1 MPGVHWRNW
10 PSKGKTTPQQRK
22 PTARLQKGDECVIR
36 GYYSQMAT
44 LIEHIIK
51 LTDHRD
57 RDLLELTLSKAL
69 IDLLPLDRV
78 VIAKVISEEGIK
90 RWLEI
95 ATLDARGGG
104 KVVDPMRVDFETL
117 RLLEDSKDRLYCLQ
131 THAPV
136 VIAWAGEE
144 GPRITYLPLFTDSR
158 NDEEG
163 VIEIHSGRVLN
174 EVQLQS
180 IAELHRVFS
189 NMYNLLAYSDRDA
202 LTGLLNRKSLDDT
215 FYSAVLEE
223 MDEKLESQSKSLQA
237 PVTPGQER
245 RHRVPPN
252 YWLGTVSVDNFG
264 AINEKNGHLIA
275 EEVLLLV
282 ARIMNNTFRTYDRIY
297 RFGGEQFAVLMHCP
311 DEALVLAA
319 FERFRAN
326 MEKFSFPQVGRVT
339 ACGGFTRVSPDDS
352 PSTALERAE
361 RAVDFAQRNGQNK
374 VFSHSDLVRKGF
386 FGDAP
391 KIGAVD
397 LF

>member
-1 MPGVHWRNW
+1 MWLRRRRHIVRP
-10 PSKGKTTPQQRK
+10 
-22 PTARLQKGDECVIR
+22 QKGDVSWFR
-36 GYYSQMAT
+36 GYYSRMAT
-44 LIEHIIK
+44 IIEHIIK

-69 IDLLPLDRV
+69 IELLPIDRV
-78 VIAKVISEEGIK
+78 VVAKVLSEEGVK

-104 KVVDPMRVDFETL
+104 KVVDPMRVNFESL
-117 RLLEDSKDRLYCLQ
+117 RPLEDSKDRLQCMQ
-131 THAPV
+131 NHAPV

-144 GPRITYLPLFTDSR
+144 GPRITYIPLFSDSR

-163 VIEIHSGRVLN
+163 VIEIHSGSVLT
-174 EVQLQS
+174 ELQLQS
-180 IAELHRVFS
+180 IDGLHRVFR

-223 MDEKLESQSKSLQA
+223 MDEQLDQASKQREAVIL
-237 PVTPGQER
+237 PGQER

-252 YWLGTVSVDNFG
+252 YWLGTVSVDNFDL
-264 AINEKNGHLIA
+264 INDKNGHLIA

-297 RFGGEQFAVLMHCP
+297 RFGREQFAVLMHCP

-319 FERFRAN
+319 FERFRVN
-326 MEKFSFPQVGRVT
+326 MEKFNFPQVGRVT
-339 ACGGFTRVSPDDS
+339 ACGGFTRISADDS

-361 RAVDFAQRNGQNK
+361 RAVDYAQRNGRNK
-374 VFSHSDLVRKGF
+374 VFSHIDLVRKGF

-391 KIGAVD
+391 KVGAVD